1 VRKGQFVCII
11 GKCGSGKSSLL
22 SAICGEL
29 LPVPQRVVD
38 MYKGDEGM
46 DHELNDEEATTFMTD
61 LIDLASKANQVQIN
75 GTVAYTA

>member
-1 VRKGQFVCII
+1 M
-11 GKCGSGKSSLL
+11 
-22 SAICGEL
+22 
-29 LPVPQRVVD
+29 PQRVVD